1 MRSAFK
7 LMSKVSW
14 RRLVFVAALGAILPL
29 AMSARCIE
37 RTSVYVDKE
46 GYTHIVGE
54 MVNDTQVNG
63 QSIMLVGTLYDAN
76 DAVIAQK
83 VVPTCPPDTQPNSQ
97 IVFDIRFDNPGI
109 APHAR
114 YDVRPISGT
123 ALPAAKPNADVLVL
137 RTAAVRFEGI
147 PPIPELDLSE
157 DDVLFAFEVRN
168 RSGQPLP
175 IQGCAAVYDQRG
187 NVISVVQ
194 SEIIQIDEEGN
205 ISPAI
210 LPHEFPVVVYM
221 AAEDI
226 GTTPTQVRTWLWF
239 GNKGDATSQWQFT
252 QSPFITIETIR
263 P

>member
-1 MRSAFK
+1 MRRSFK
-7 LMSKVSW
+7 LISKVSW
-14 RRLVFVAALGAILPL
+14 RRLLFVAALGAILPL

-76 DAVIAQK
+76 NGVIAQK

-97 IVFDIRFDNPGI
+97 IVFDVRFDNPNVP
-109 APHAR
+109 PHAR

-123 ALPAAKPNADVLVL
+123 ALPGPKANPDVLVL
-137 RTAAVRFEGI
+137 RTAAIRFDGI
-147 PPIPELDLSE
+147 PPIPELGISD

-168 RSGQPLP
+168 RSGLPLAV
-175 IQGCAAVYDQRG
+175 QGCAAVYNQQG

-194 SEIIQIDEEGN
+194 TELVQIDEDGN
-205 ISPAI
+205 VSPAI

-221 AAEDI
+221 TAEDV